1 MSISFEDFK
10 TIVGR
15 IKDALLEKPK
25 TKLFIEDIARAAN
38 IDVKTAEVVY
48 DFLLDLDAVLFDVE
62 VDREIRGKYI
72 RYFPDDDDE
81 DADGEEFEAEDEEGD
96 EI

>member
-10 TIVGR
+10 VIIGR

-25 TKLFIEDIARAAN
+25 TKLFIEDIARAAS
-38 IDVKTAEVVY
+38 IDVKTAETVY
-48 DFLLDLDAVLFDVE
+48 DFLLDIDAMLFDVE

-72 RYFPDDDDE
+72 KYYPDEDDDE
-81 DADGEEFEAEDEEGD
+81 DVIDEDEDEEAD